1 MKRAIC
7 VLKGLLAE
15 ILFASAAI
23 LMGVLAVLLIWS
35 V

>member
-7 VLKGLLAE
+7 VLKGLLSE

-23 LMGVLAVLLIWS
+23 LLGLLAAVLIWS

>member
-7 VLKGLLAE
+7 VLKGLLSE
-15 ILFASAAI
+15 ILFASAAV
-23 LMGVLAVLLIWS
+23 LMGVLAVVLVWS